1 MEKRGQF
8 TFYRSFYDAVK
19 EHEEKIQLNVLMAIL
34 RYVFEEKEPNGL
46 GSTEKSVFVL
56 IKPVL
61 DSGRKK
67 AVAGRL
73 GGSAKKKQKQSKG
86 EKEVEIENEVEKEV
100 EIEIDTEK
108 DSYIGVGGFEIF
120 WEKYPVKI
128 DELTCRDIFA
138 SLEESED
145 VILKGLDNWLGC
157 RQWRKA
163 EGRYIPRPAKWLS
176 EKHYLQTPEQAV
188 PMGATGQLGQAEI
201 EAIHAMMRGE
211 V

>member
-34 RYVFEEKEPNGL
+34 RYVFEEEEPKGL
-46 GSTEKSVFVL
+46 DAAEKSVFVMA
-56 IKPVL
+56 KPVL
-61 DSGRKK
+61 DAGKKRANARLRKNK
-67 AVAGRL
+67 D
-73 GGSAKKKQKQSKG
+73 KKESKSKCEG
-86 EKEVEIENEVEKEV
+86 KCEGKCES
-100 EIEIDTEK
+100 EIDTEK